1 MKYLKYFE
9 SLDTDEILDV
19 FQDFIDEFSA
29 IEWDVSAMNIP
40 YYKIGHGSDNSVI
53 QIAYWTLN
61 EKIRNLA
68 SNKINQ
74 YLKSTILPRFKSMG
88 IKYNFS
94 FSKYTN
100 FKDFVQ
106 KKDGAYTIR
115 YEYGYGS
122 NIIIPNITK

>member
-1 MKYLKYFE
+1 M
-9 SLDTDEILDV
+9 
-19 FQDFIDEFSA
+19 
-29 IEWDVSAMNIP
+29 
-40 YYKIGHGSDNSVI
+40 
-53 QIAYWTLN
+53 
-61 EKIRNLA
+61 
-68 SNKINQ
+68 
-74 YLKSTILPRFKSMG
+74 KSTILPRFKSMG

-122 NIIIPNITK
+122 NIIIPNINKEKLI